1 MNNNLLEIVDLKGYW
16 WTPTG
21 YVKAVDNVSFSL
33 DKNEIVGIVGES
45 GCGKTTLAKLI
56 TGIVEPPLYVMGGK
70 VIIRGINIFEIPDKE
85 LRKNV
90 NGKFISIVPQ
100 SSMNALNPTRKIID
114 FIKDVVEEHSPGK
127 YSEEEIVNMSA
138 ERFEEVGLDKSVLDM
153 YPFELSGG
161 MKQRAV
167 IAIST
172 LLNPK
177 ILIADEPTSAL
188 DVSTQK
194 AILKLLLRLR
204 EHLNISILFITHD
217 IATVRQIAERI
228 IVMYAGKI
236 VEERP
241 TEELIFDPQHP
252 YTKGL
257 MSSVLTPDPDI
268 RKRKISG
275 LPGAPPDLRNPPPGC
290 RFAPRCKYRMGIC
303 LEKEHP
309 LVSYGGHSKVACWLY
324 EKKEGVRA
332 HDISG
337 NKKFN

>member
-1 MNNNLLEIVDLKGYW
+1 MSNKLLKVIDLKGYW
-16 WTPTG
+16 WTPSG
-21 YVKAVDNVSFSL
+21 YVKAVDNVSLSL

-70 VIIRGINIFEIPDKE
+70 VIIEGTNIFEIPDKE

-90 NGKFISIVPQ
+90 SGKLISIVPQ
-100 SSMNALNPTRKIID
+100 SSMNALNPTKKIID

-127 YSEEEIVNMSA
+127 YSDEEIVKMSM

-161 MKQRAV
+161 MRQRAV

-217 IATVRQIAERI
+217 IATVRQIADRI

-241 TEELIFDPQHP
+241 TEELIFDPHHP

-290 RFAPRCKYRMGIC
+290 RFAPRCKYKMDIC
-303 LEKEHP
+303 LEKEPP
-309 LVSYGGHSKVACWLY
+309 LVSYGDHSRVACWLY
-324 EKKEGVRA
+324 EKKERGE
-332 HDISG
+332 ST
-337 NKKFN
+337 